1 MSRASDN
8 RACPARRTRLSG
20 WCAALGPI
28 GLAAFLSAGCSD
40 RTPPPSPPCERECQD
55 AVALRAVREM
65 MKFAFNHTFQSKDVG
80 YHDLTTDKF
89 LRGSARVFGT
99 AMANGEQGVTDV
111 KLTYVFTQAVYP
123 KKEDEPEEN
132 YVIGLDGTIEQ
143 EGMIAVQ
150 PSSPTALKMTSQSVT
165 VVGVVYDPP
174 INYYARQE
182 DGGAEMADGGAEMG
196 CTLEIVQS
204 GNSVAGK
211 FCGRDAGF
219 GF

>member
-1 MSRASDN
+1 
-8 RACPARRTRLSG
+8 
-20 WCAALGPI
+20 
-28 GLAAFLSAGCSD
+28 
-40 RTPPPSPPCERECQD
+40 
-55 AVALRAVREM
+55 M
-65 MKFAFNHTFQSKDVG
+65 MKFAFNDTFQSKDVG
-80 YHDLTTDKF
+80 EHDLTTHKF

-99 AMANGEQGVTDV
+99 AFANGEQGVTEV
-111 KLTYVFTQAVYP
+111 NLTYVFTQAVYA

-132 YVIGLDGTIEQ
+132 YAIGLDGTIRQ
-143 EGMIAVQ
+143 EGKIAVQ
-150 PSSPTALKMTSQSVT
+150 PSAPTALKMVSDWVA

-182 DGGAEMADGGAEMG
+182 DGGVEMADGGPAVG
-196 CTLEIVQS
+196 CTLEIVQN